1 MYMFLPFLIALII
14 IVTVVTDKK
23 KLTYTLWFALFII
36 TVFWFKYHATDA
48 LNLSF

>member
-1 MYMFLPFLIALII
+1 MYMFLPFLVALVT
-14 IVTVVTDKK
+14 IVTVITNKK
-23 KLTYTLWFALFII
+23 KLTYTLWFTLFII

>member
-1 MYMFLPFLIALII
+1 MFLPFLIALAII
-14 IVTVVTDKK
+14 ITVVAGKK
-23 KLTYTLWFALFII
+23 KLTYALWVVLLIV

>member
-1 MYMFLPFLIALII
+1 MYMFLPFLIALVII
-14 IVTVVTDKK
+14 ATVITGKK
-23 KLTYTLWFALFII
+23 KLTYTLWFVLLII

>member
-1 MYMFLPFLIALII
+1 MYMFLPFLIALVII
-14 IVTVVTDKK
+14 ITVVAGKK
-23 KLTYTLWFALFII
+23 KLTYALWFALLII

>member
-1 MYMFLPFLIALII
+1 MFLPFLIALVT
-14 IVTVVTDKK
+14 IVTVITAKK
-23 KLTYTLWFALFII
+23 KLTYMLWFALFII